1 MDKTIVFKTPE
12 DAEQAF
18 YNAFE
23 RADIDSM
30 MSIWAP
36 SEGIVCIHP
45 LGPRIFG
52 TAAVRASWERIFASE
67 AHIAFTLIESQ
78 NTQDS
83 RLAVHVHKE
92 KIEVDEALQGVML
105 ATNIYQLIN
114 GSWRL
119 ILHHAS
125 PEPRLK
131 QAKTESHVVH

>member
-1 MDKTIVFKTPE
+1 MDKPIVFNTPE
-12 DAEQAF
+12 AAEQAF

-23 RADIDSM
+23 RADIDAM

-36 SEGIVCIHP
+36 NESIVCIHP

-52 TAAVRASWERIFASE
+52 TAAIKASWVRIFATE
-67 AHIAFTLIESQ
+67 AHFAFTLSESQ

-83 RLAVHVHKE
+83 GLAVHMHKE
-92 KIEVDEALQGVML
+92 KIEVDEVLRGVML

-125 PEPRLK
+125 PEPQLK
-131 QAKTESHVVH
+131 QATTGSHIVH